1 MICEEIWCGPRGPLS
16 TLKTFPLRASLVV
29 LLLLLPLL
37 ASSSGASAKAADEDL
52 AEVTEDPVGAIR
64 HLLPE
69 VNLERGRSI
78 TVVKGHRGETLFLPC
93 RFPEVTQDQKVSWFR
108 LRDWHILTTGVYT
121 FTNDMRFSVLHTDG
135 TIDWTLQLRKAQ
147 PSDNGTYECQMST
160 GSGVVSRFVEVMVA
174 VPEARISTTKGGGS
188 GGVGGSGAVARFHEG
203 DTLTLSCVVKHTPS
217 PTGVMVFWYH
227 GSAMLNYGHS
237 GGRHNITT
245 KSEGM
250 HAYSQL
256 AITGVRPSD
265 AGNYTCSSRN
275 SRASTIVVSVTQ
287 DSLKRTTT
295 TMTDQ
300 ASSAAV
306 VTVHVL
312 CLAVAVLAVHTFTR

>member
-93 RFPEVTQDQKVSWFR
+93 RFPEVTQDQK
-108 LRDWHILTTGVYT
+108 
-121 FTNDMRFSVLHTDG
+121 
-135 TIDWTLQLRKAQ
+135 
-147 PSDNGTYECQMST
+147 MST